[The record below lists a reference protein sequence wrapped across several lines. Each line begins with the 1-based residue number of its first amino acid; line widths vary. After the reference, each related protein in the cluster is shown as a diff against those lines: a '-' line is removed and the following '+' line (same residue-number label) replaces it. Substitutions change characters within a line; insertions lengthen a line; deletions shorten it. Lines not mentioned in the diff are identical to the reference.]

1 LPSIATAAPEA
12 GGANLGTMP
21 DNLQRILIRV
31 WHFIQAVW
39 KQFKQDKVVIR
50 SSGLAYSTLLAIVPL
65 AAVLFALFTA
75 FGALDDLKRSV
86 QQLVVD
92 RFLPTRQEEL
102 SVILDELI
110 ENAGTFGILGF
121 ALLAI
126 TALLLLNGIESNFN
140 DIWHVQRRR
149 RYLSKITAYTSVL
162 VLGSLFL
169 GASLSV
175 SARIKALLFSGTIL
189 DRTLIR
195 RTLDWSLPLTLTLL
209 GFLLLYLIVPYTR
222 VKWRSALFGALVAG
236 IGWEVAKNV
245 FANSVG
251 QSARYSILYGSLAA
265 IPIFLV
271 WLYVTWVIVLLGL
284 VIAYTHQHFDFLE
297 KDLRLG
303 DGPKEGRL
311 SLTLKTYALI
321 AQKFHDRAEPPAT
334 EYLAERLLISQQT
347 AETIVGFLIESDLVR
362 RAVTASGSEGLVPS
376 MSLDQVKLADVL
388 EVFVRS
394 SSDPLGPSEP
404 LERTIEEVMGDLQTA
419 AREALGERNFRQ
431 LVEEMESNS

>member
-1 LPSIATAAPEA
+1 MPE
-12 GGANLGTMP
+12 NL
-21 DNLQRILIRV
+21 LRILTRG
-31 WHFIQAVW
+31 WHFVQALW
-39 KQFKQDKVVIR
+39 KQFKQDNILIR

-75 FGALDDLKRSV
+75 FGALDDLKQGV
-86 QQLVVD
+86 QELLVD
-92 RFLPTRQEEL
+92 QFLPTRQDEL
-102 SVILDELI
+102 AAILNELI
-110 ENAGTFGILGF
+110 ENADKFGFVGF
-121 ALLAI
+121 AFLAV
-126 TALLLLNGIESNFN
+126 TAILLLNGIESNFN
-140 DIWHVQRRR
+140 DVWHVQRRR
-149 RYLSKITAYTSVL
+149 RLVSKITANTSVL

-189 DRTLIR
+189 DRSLIR

-209 GFLLLYLIVPYTR
+209 GFLLLYMIVPYTR
-222 VKWRSALFGALVAG
+222 VRWKSALLGALVAG

-284 VIAYTHQHFDFLE
+284 VIAYTHQHFGFLE

-303 DGPKEGRL
+303 GGPKEGRL

-321 AQKFHDRAEPPAT
+321 ARQFHDASEPPTT
-334 EYLAERLLISQQT
+334 ENIAERLLISQQT
-347 AETIVGFLIESDLVR
+347 AERIVGFLVESDLVR
-362 RAVTASGSEGLVPS
+362 RTATSSASGGLVPS
-376 MSLDQVKLADVL
+376 MPLDQVKLSDVL
-388 EVFVRS
+388 GVFVRS
-394 SSDPLGPSEP
+394 SSDPLASSQP

-419 AREALGERNFRQ
+419 AREALGEKNFRH
-431 LVEEMESNS
+431 LVDEMEEKEKQ

>member
-195 RTLDWSLPLTLTLL
+195 RTLDWSS
-209 GFLLLYLIVPYTR
+209 G
-222 VKWRSALFGALVAG
+222 GALCLERWWRVSAG
-236 IGWEVAKNV
+236 RWP
-245 FANSVG
+245 
-251 QSARYSILYGSLAA
+251 RTSL
-265 IPIFLV
+265 P
-271 WLYVTWVIVLLGL
+271 TRWVSRPGI
-284 VIAYTHQHFDFLE
+284 
-297 KDLRLG
+297 
-303 DGPKEGRL
+303 
-311 SLTLKTYALI
+311 
-321 AQKFHDRAEPPAT
+321 
-334 EYLAERLLISQQT
+334 
-347 AETIVGFLIESDLVR
+347 
-362 RAVTASGSEGLVPS
+362 
-376 MSLDQVKLADVL
+376 
-388 EVFVRS
+388 RS
-394 SSDPLGPSEP
+394 SMARWRRSPSFSSGCMSP
-404 LERTIEEVMGDLQTA
+404 GSSCCWVW
-419 AREALGERNFRQ
+419 
-431 LVEEMESNS
+431 

>member
-1 LPSIATAAPEA
+1 MPE
-12 GGANLGTMP
+12 
-21 DNLQRILIRV
+21 NLQRILIRG

-39 KQFKQDKVVIR
+39 KQFKQDNILIR

-75 FGALDDLKRSV
+75 FGALDDLKKGV
-86 QQLVVD
+86 QQLLVD
-92 RFLPTRQEEL
+92 QFLPTRQDEL
-102 SVILDELI
+102 TAILNELI
-110 ENAGTFGILGF
+110 ENADKFGFVGF
-121 ALLAI
+121 AFLAV
-126 TALLLLNGIESNFN
+126 TAILLLNGIESNFN
-140 DIWHVQRRR
+140 DVWHVQRRR
-149 RYLSKITAYTSVL
+149 RLVSRITANTSVL

-169 GASLSV
+169 GASLSA

-189 DRTLIR
+189 DRSLIR
-195 RTLDWSLPLTLTLL
+195 RTLDWSLPLALTLL
-209 GFLLLYLIVPYTR
+209 GFLLLYMIVPYTR
-222 VKWRSALFGALVAG
+222 VKWKSALFGALVAG

-321 AQKFHDRAEPPAT
+321 AQKFHDAAEPPTT
-334 EYLAERLLISQQT
+334 ENIAERLLISQAV
-347 AETIVGFLIESDLVR
+347 AEKIVGFLEESDLVR
-362 RAVTASGSEGLVPS
+362 RTTTASESGGLVPS
-376 MSLDQVKLADVL
+376 MPLDQVQLADVL
-388 EVFVRS
+388 AVFVRS
-394 SSDPLGPSEP
+394 SVDPLVPSEP
-404 LERTIEEVMGDLQTA
+404 LEKTIDDVMGDLQAA
-419 AREALGERNFRQ
+419 AREALGEKNFKQ
-431 LVEEMESNS
+431 LVDEIEAAGLPAG